1 MGGLLKRDVHHAF
14 GDLGFST
21 PIDGEQMV
29 HVDRGDLQERHVQDQ
44 PEHAPADRED
54 GMDQLLEESLSR
66 SPSQEDPD
74 ATDHGD
80 DTDRE
85 SEQGIRADA
94 IGSRGDFK
102 DRRELVQ
109 SGASAPYPAGTR
121 RSCRPFSRSG

>member
-1 MGGLLKRDVHHAF
+1 MGGLLMRDVHHAF

-29 HVDRGDLQERHVQDQ
+29 HVDRGDLQEWHVQDE

-74 ATDHGD
+74 ATD
-80 DTDRE
+80 RE

-109 SGASAPYPAGTR
+109 SGSSARYPAGTR
-121 RSCRPFSRSG
+121 RSCRPFSR